1 MLHKYFNQEASAPMK
16 VDESRQ
22 YIPEAWR
29 MYTVEAGGEEIL
41 CNLNLEPQAGKTA
54 LLCLIPTQA
63 RDVVVDPA
71 SLKVKPNVMSQWLDR
86 LTAARASVLLV
97 HGERYDDLVR
107 LSNWARNGKDG
118 FALMEAR
125 LRAVVDHALENGY
138 ARRGGIVAMGS
149 SRHGFAVLHSM
160 ARNPSVSA
168 AVAHQPVIHWPR
180 MSEFVGM
187 DGNVVVE
194 RNSLFRYTDRFPPRP
209 LLIQTGYRDDRVG
222 QEWISSWTRSLADA
236 YAKQGAADKFTHD
249 VMDIPGHDG
258 ARVPTPAL
266 DIVVHWLRRQALL

>member
-1 MLHKYFNQEASAPMK
+1 MA

-29 MYTVEAGGEEIL
+29 KYTIDSGGEEIL
-41 CNLNLEPQAGKTA
+41 CNVNLETRAGETA
-54 LLCLIPTQA
+54 ALCIIPTQA
-63 RDVVVDPA
+63 REVVANPA

-86 LTAARASVLLV
+86 LTAARASALLV

-107 LSNWARNGKDG
+107 LANWAMDGEDG

-125 LRAVVDHALENGY
+125 LGAVIDHALESGY
-138 ARRGGIVAMGS
+138 ARSGGVVAMGS
-149 SRHGFAVLHSM
+149 SRHGFAVLHAM
-160 ARNPSVSA
+160 AKNPNVSA

-187 DGNVVVE
+187 DDNDVV
-194 RNSLFRYTDRFPPRP
+194 RQNNLFLHMERFPPRP
-209 LLIQTGYRDDRVG
+209 LLIQTGYRDERVG
-222 QEWISSWTRSLADA
+222 QEWISSWTSGLADA
-236 YAKQGAADKFTHD
+236 YAKEGAADKFTHD

-266 DIVVHWLRRQALL
+266 DIVVTWLRGQSLL